1 MGGLHTSHLIMSLSR
16 ESEVIFKVKLRT
28 FLSLDGSC
36 SYPSRQLHNSV
47 HLSSYNS
54 QTLENKIICNT
65 NIKASV
71 LSGQN
76 TCQAQRRTFHTWE
89 TPVRVVVDLCR
100 ISHSKLHASM
110 TVFFRWHVW
119 TESHHLG
126 WRALLM
132 HY

>member
-1 MGGLHTSHLIMSLSR
+1 MGRLHIIHLILSLSR

-65 NIKASV
+65 NIKACV
-71 LSGQN
+71 LSGEN

-110 TVFFRWHVW
+110 ALYFFAGMFEQKVINWGVG
-119 TESHHLG
+119 LC
-126 WRALLM
+126 
-132 HY
+132 